1 MANLT
6 DLSRY
11 AQLSEAAYA
20 DLSAGNPDPK
30 ALRLGGM
37 ALEEANGFAAEY
49 LVIDRYS
56 DGTGVSATIF
66 QDLAGKRYLAIRGTN
81 DPIDAAADFILAN
94 GYPAALNPQYFALRS
109 QIDAW
114 TASGALPSKF
124 TVTGHSL
131 GGYLAAAVAL

>member
-20 DLSAGNPDPK
+20 NVSKGKLIPK
-30 ALRLGGM
+30 ALQDGGM
-37 ALEEANGFAAEY
+37 AAEEAIKFAADY

-66 QDLAGKRYLAIRGTN
+66 QDLAGKRYLAIRGTD

-94 GYPAALNPQYFALRS
+94 GYPAALNP
-109 QIDAW
+109 
-114 TASGALPSKF
+114 
-124 TVTGHSL
+124 
-131 GGYLAAAVAL
+131 

>member
-1 MANLT
+1 MANFA

-20 DLSAGNPDPK
+20 DLSAGKPIPK
-30 ALRLGGM
+30 ELQLGGM

-66 QDLAGKRYLAIRGTN
+66 QDLAGKRYLAIRGTD

-94 GYPAALNPQYFALRS
+94 GYPAALNAQYVALRS

-114 TASGALPSKF
+114 TASGDLSYKF
-124 TVTGHSL
+124 TVTVHAS
-131 GGYLAAAVAL
+131 